1 MDKIGQAYEMLLTG
15 AALILAVLMI
25 ISIIRSVLGPKISDR
40 IIAVNMTGTMVIM
53 VIAILSVYLDENYL
67 VDVSLIY
74 AMISFLGVVVL
85 CKVYT
90 GVYLQKKMTWQWI
103 RFALSAACLVTGLVF
118 MILAVFGVNRFHR
131 ALNRMHAAAMGD
143 TLGILFVFVGLILI
157 RGFSMDSLKLFLV
170 ILFFWTAGPVSGHM
184 ISRLEAMTDENLG
197 EILVIRKGKT
207 DKKQKEEEKGDE
219 TL

>member
-1 MDKIGQAYEMLLTG
+1 M
-15 AALILAVLMI
+15 
-25 ISIIRSVLGPKISDR
+25 
-40 IIAVNMTGTMVIM
+40 
-53 VIAILSVYLDENYL
+53 
-67 VDVSLIY
+67 
-74 AMISFLGVVVL
+74 
-85 CKVYT
+85 
-90 GVYLQKKMTWQWI
+90 WQWI

-143 TLGILFVFVGLILI
+143 TLGILFVFAGLILI

>member
-1 MDKIGQAYEMLLTG
+1 
-15 AALILAVLMI
+15 
-25 ISIIRSVLGPKISDR
+25 
-40 IIAVNMTGTMVIM
+40 
-53 VIAILSVYLDENYL
+53 
-67 VDVSLIY
+67 
-74 AMISFLGVVVL
+74 
-85 CKVYT
+85 
-90 GVYLQKKMTWQWI
+90 MTWQWI

-143 TLGILFVFVGLILI
+143 TLGILFVIAGLILI

-207 DKKQKEEEKGDE
+207 DKKQKEEEGDE

>member
-1 MDKIGQAYEMLLTG
+1 MM
-15 AALILAVLMI
+15 
-25 ISIIRSVLGPKISDR
+25 
-40 IIAVNMTGTMVIM
+40 
-53 VIAILSVYLDENYL
+53 
-67 VDVSLIY
+67 
-74 AMISFLGVVVL
+74 
-85 CKVYT
+85 
-90 GVYLQKKMTWQWI
+90 WQWI

-143 TLGILFVFVGLILI
+143 TLGILFVFAGLILI
-157 RGFSMDSLKLFLV
+157 RGLSMDSLKLFLV

>member
-1 MDKIGQAYEMLLTG
+1 
-15 AALILAVLMI
+15 
-25 ISIIRSVLGPKISDR
+25 
-40 IIAVNMTGTMVIM
+40 
-53 VIAILSVYLDENYL
+53 
-67 VDVSLIY
+67 
-74 AMISFLGVVVL
+74 
-85 CKVYT
+85 
-90 GVYLQKKMTWQWI
+90 MTWQWI

-143 TLGILFVFVGLILI
+143 TLGILFVFAGLILT

>member
-1 MDKIGQAYEMLLTG
+1 
-15 AALILAVLMI
+15 
-25 ISIIRSVLGPKISDR
+25 
-40 IIAVNMTGTMVIM
+40 
-53 VIAILSVYLDENYL
+53 
-67 VDVSLIY
+67 
-74 AMISFLGVVVL
+74 
-85 CKVYT
+85 
-90 GVYLQKKMTWQWI
+90 MTWQWI

-143 TLGILFVFVGLILI
+143 TLGILFVLAGLILI

>member
-1 MDKIGQAYEMLLTG
+1 
-15 AALILAVLMI
+15 
-25 ISIIRSVLGPKISDR
+25 
-40 IIAVNMTGTMVIM
+40 
-53 VIAILSVYLDENYL
+53 
-67 VDVSLIY
+67 
-74 AMISFLGVVVL
+74 
-85 CKVYT
+85 
-90 GVYLQKKMTWQWI
+90 MTWQWI

-143 TLGILFVFVGLILI
+143 TLGILFVFAGLILI

>member
-1 MDKIGQAYEMLLTG
+1 
-15 AALILAVLMI
+15 
-25 ISIIRSVLGPKISDR
+25 
-40 IIAVNMTGTMVIM
+40 
-53 VIAILSVYLDENYL
+53 
-67 VDVSLIY
+67 
-74 AMISFLGVVVL
+74 
-85 CKVYT
+85 
-90 GVYLQKKMTWQWI
+90 MTWQWI
-103 RFALSAACLVTGLVF
+103 RFALSAACLVPGLVF

-143 TLGILFVFVGLILI
+143 TLGILFVFAGLILI

-207 DKKQKEEEKGDE
+207 YKKQKEEEKGDE

>member
-1 MDKIGQAYEMLLTG
+1 
-15 AALILAVLMI
+15 
-25 ISIIRSVLGPKISDR
+25 
-40 IIAVNMTGTMVIM
+40 
-53 VIAILSVYLDENYL
+53 
-67 VDVSLIY
+67 
-74 AMISFLGVVVL
+74 
-85 CKVYT
+85 
-90 GVYLQKKMTWQWI
+90 MTWQWI

-143 TLGILFVFVGLILI
+143 TLGILFVFAGLILI

-207 DKKQKEEEKGDE
+207 DKKLKEEEKGDE

>member
-1 MDKIGQAYEMLLTG
+1 MM
-15 AALILAVLMI
+15 
-25 ISIIRSVLGPKISDR
+25 
-40 IIAVNMTGTMVIM
+40 
-53 VIAILSVYLDENYL
+53 
-67 VDVSLIY
+67 
-74 AMISFLGVVVL
+74 
-85 CKVYT
+85 
-90 GVYLQKKMTWQWI
+90 WQWI

-143 TLGILFVFVGLILI
+143 TLGILFVFAGLILI

-219 TL
+219 AL

>member
-1 MDKIGQAYEMLLTG
+1 MM
-15 AALILAVLMI
+15 
-25 ISIIRSVLGPKISDR
+25 
-40 IIAVNMTGTMVIM
+40 
-53 VIAILSVYLDENYL
+53 
-67 VDVSLIY
+67 
-74 AMISFLGVVVL
+74 
-85 CKVYT
+85 
-90 GVYLQKKMTWQWI
+90 WQWI

-118 MILAVFGVNRFHR
+118 MILDVFGVNRFHR

-143 TLGILFVFVGLILI
+143 TLGILFVFAGLILI

>member
-1 MDKIGQAYEMLLTG
+1 
-15 AALILAVLMI
+15 
-25 ISIIRSVLGPKISDR
+25 
-40 IIAVNMTGTMVIM
+40 
-53 VIAILSVYLDENYL
+53 
-67 VDVSLIY
+67 
-74 AMISFLGVVVL
+74 
-85 CKVYT
+85 
-90 GVYLQKKMTWQWI
+90 MTWQWI

-143 TLGILFVFVGLILI
+143 TLGILFVFAGLILI

-184 ISRLEAMTDENLG
+184 ISRLEAMTDEDLG
-197 EILVIRKGKT
+197 EILVIRKEKT
-207 DKKQKEEEKGDE
+207 DKKQKGEEKGDE

>member
-1 MDKIGQAYEMLLTG
+1 
-15 AALILAVLMI
+15 
-25 ISIIRSVLGPKISDR
+25 
-40 IIAVNMTGTMVIM
+40 
-53 VIAILSVYLDENYL
+53 
-67 VDVSLIY
+67 
-74 AMISFLGVVVL
+74 
-85 CKVYT
+85 
-90 GVYLQKKMTWQWI
+90 MTWQWI

-118 MILAVFGVNRFHR
+118 MILAVFGVNRFHQ

-143 TLGILFVFVGLILI
+143 TLGILFVFAGLILI

-207 DKKQKEEEKGDE
+207 DKKEKEEEKGDE

>member
-1 MDKIGQAYEMLLTG
+1 
-15 AALILAVLMI
+15 
-25 ISIIRSVLGPKISDR
+25 
-40 IIAVNMTGTMVIM
+40 
-53 VIAILSVYLDENYL
+53 
-67 VDVSLIY
+67 
-74 AMISFLGVVVL
+74 
-85 CKVYT
+85 
-90 GVYLQKKMTWQWI
+90 MTWQWI

-118 MILAVFGVNRFHR
+118 MILAVFGVNRFRR

-143 TLGILFVFVGLILI
+143 TLGILFVFAGLILI